1 MEDDKKGKSDECV
14 NVVVR
19 CRPLNRKEKEEN
31 RSHIVTIDVEA
42 RQVAIKNPAAPDDD
56 PKSFTFDGAYDE
68 NTQQRNF
75 YEECCFSMIESVL
88 EGFNG
93 TIFAYGQTGCGKSFT
108 MQGPNSTPEL
118 RGVIPN
124 SFTHIFDTVRASTDV
139 EYLIRCSYLEIY
151 NEEIKDLLGGHNKKD
166 NAKCELKEDPQRGV
180 FVKGLT
186 DVVVET
192 EEQMSAMLEKG
203 LSYRTTSA
211 TLMNAESSRSHSIFT
226 IVVEMSSVDK
236 DTGKELLRAG
246 KLNLVD
252 LAGSER
258 QKKTGATGDLLKEGA
273 KINLSLSALG
283 NVISALSEG
292 KGKHIPY
299 RDSKLTRLLQDSLG
313 GNTKTL
319 MVAAISPADYN
330 FDETMSTLR
339 YANRAKNI
347 KNKPKINE
355 DPKDT
360 MIREFKA
367 EIERLRKLLEEQA
380 SLVAAGG
387 GLSAEMVGNLQREAS
402 SSSIHA
408 AGVSQRGEIT
418 SFASDDGSA
427 QGQGQGG
434 RARKRINR
442 ARQEAEDYIE
452 EGDAE
457 EGDGDDDEGGDGAA
471 SSSEKKARRRAAAAS
486 SASAGAG
493 EPIVKEVVVEKERI
507 VVEKEIVTVEVEK
520 IPDDHIYEKQV
531 RSSFI
536 LWYRIVWDWAGPT
549 YYHLIL
555 LLTILNVFIGL
566 T

>member
-1 MEDDKKGKSDECV
+1 
-14 NVVVR
+14 
-19 CRPLNRKEKEEN
+19 
-31 RSHIVTIDVEA
+31 
-42 RQVAIKNPAAPDDD
+42 
-56 PKSFTFDGAYDE
+56 
-68 NTQQRNF
+68 
-75 YEECCFSMIESVL
+75 
-88 EGFNG
+88 
-93 TIFAYGQTGCGKSFT
+93 
-108 MQGPNSTPEL
+108 
-118 RGVIPN
+118 
-124 SFTHIFDTVRASTDV
+124 
-139 EYLIRCSYLEIY
+139 
-151 NEEIKDLLGGHNKKD
+151 
-166 NAKCELKEDPQRGV
+166 
-180 FVKGLT
+180 
-186 DVVVET
+186 
-192 EEQMSAMLEKG
+192 
-203 LSYRTTSA
+203 
-211 TLMNAESSRSHSIFT
+211 
-226 IVVEMSSVDK
+226 
-236 DTGKELLRAG
+236 
-246 KLNLVD
+246 
-252 LAGSER
+252 
-258 QKKTGATGDLLKEGA
+258 
-273 KINLSLSALG
+273 
-283 NVISALSEG
+283 
-292 KGKHIPY
+292 
-299 RDSKLTRLLQDSLG
+299 
-313 GNTKTL
+313 

-418 SFASDDGSA
+418 SFASDDGSV